1 MISLFFPRD
10 PARCEVE
17 DEKGGGEEEAS
28 SQGGEEIK
36 NGGEGD
42 VKEGGVGQ
50 NGSFRGRSR
59 WSQVVARVRLAA
71 EKRSHFL
78 AKKNLLQSPQSRDNF
93 KTLHYWDEDVTTT
106 TPTFF
111 HVVICC
117 YSLPCTGILCHTHYP
132 GHHLH
137 LARDL

>member
-17 DEKGGGEEEAS
+17 DEKGGAEEEAS

-78 AKKNLLQSPQSRDNF
+78 AKKKPSS
-93 KTLHYWDEDVTTT
+93 V
-106 TPTFF
+106 PT
-111 HVVICC
+111 I
-117 YSLPCTGILCHTHYP
+117 S
-132 GHHLH
+132 
-137 LARDL
+137 

>member
-1 MISLFFPRD
+1 M
-10 PARCEVE
+10 E
-17 DEKGGGEEEAS
+17 DEKGGAEEEAG

-42 VKEGGVGQ
+42 VKEGGVAQ

-78 AKKNLLQSPQSRDNF
+78 AKNLLQSPQSRDNV
-93 KTLHYWDEDVTTT
+93 KTLHYLDEDVTTT
-106 TPTFF
+106 TPRF
-111 HVVICC
+111 
-117 YSLPCTGILCHTHYP
+117 
-132 GHHLH
+132 
-137 LARDL
+137 

>member
-1 MISLFFPRD
+1 M
-10 PARCEVE
+10 E

-28 SQGGEEIK
+28 RQGGEEIK

-71 EKRSHFL
+71 EKRSHFI
-78 AKKNLLQSPQSRDNF
+78 AKKTSSVPTSRDNV

-106 TPTFF
+106 TPTF
-111 HVVICC
+111 
-117 YSLPCTGILCHTHYP
+117 
-132 GHHLH
+132 
-137 LARDL
+137 

>member
-17 DEKGGGEEEAS
+17 DEKGGAEEEAS
-28 SQGGEEIK
+28 SQGGEVIK

-78 AKKNLLQSPQSRDNF
+78 AKNLLQSPQSRDNF

-106 TPTFF
+106 TPTF
-111 HVVICC
+111 
-117 YSLPCTGILCHTHYP
+117 
-132 GHHLH
+132 
-137 LARDL
+137 